1 MSIRS
6 TSVPVVAVAVALAL
20 AGCTAAG
27 VDPSPSASPTP
38 SAAPTSAAAQFSS
51 DPGSDLNDPET
62 LKKIAG
68 VLAGASAFTFEAGAA
83 FSPDNTAY
91 WNLDQAA
98 LTAAG
103 FRAVDSG
110 TDPSTGHWLF
120 RDDAGTTL
128 LVVQQRVR
136 DNDPAV
142 SDEDATRHA
151 IETSRP
157 LGDIQPASL
166 TFDGGGTVDAL
177 RADIASDDDL
187 AWTTVA
193 RTFTQTGIAL
203 SLIAAAEDQAEAS
216 AALDVGIRST
226 TVDFRGVLPLVGA
239 SSTTPPTE

>member
-6 TSVPVVAVAVALAL
+6 TSVPAIAVAVALAL
-20 AGCTAAG
+20 AGCGTAG
-27 VDPSPSASPTP
+27 VDPTPSTSPSP
-38 SAAPTSAAAQFSS
+38 SAAPSAPAAQSSS

-68 VLAGASAFTFEAGAA
+68 ALGGASAFSFEAGAA

-128 LVVQQRVR
+128 LVIQQRVR

-142 SDEDATRHA
+142 SDEDATRHV
-151 IETSRP
+151 IEMSRP
-157 LGDIQPASL
+157 LSDLQPTSL
-166 TFDGGGTVDAL
+166 AFDGGGTVDAL

-187 AWTTVA
+187 TWTTVA

-203 SLIAAAEDQAEAS
+203 SLIAAGEDQARAS
-216 AALDVGIRST
+216 AALDVGIHST
-226 TVDFRGVLPLVGA
+226 TVDFRGVLPLVGG
-239 SSTTPPTE
+239 SSTTPPAE